1 MRTVLVT
8 GGAGYIGS
16 HVCKA
21 LAARGYRPVT
31 LDNLSRGHASAVKWG
46 PLEVGGIG
54 DRPFVASVFERWR
67 PEAVFHF
74 AAFAYVGE
82 SMVNPAAYYENNVMG
97 SLTLLEAMRRAD
109 VRRLVFSSTCATYGE
124 VEQLPITEETP
135 QRPIN
140 PYGRTKH
147 MIESAIRDYTEAHAF
162 EHVIFRYFN
171 AAGADPDGEI
181 GESHEPEPHLIPN
194 ALAVALDR
202 RSHLDVYGMDYP
214 TPDGTCIRDYVHVS
228 DLAEAHLLGFEKLTR
243 KGGGLIYNL
252 STGRGVSVRD
262 IVASVE
268 RVTGRRIETKAAPR
282 RPGDPPIL
290 YASAERATRELEWSP
305 RRSAL
310 DMIVADAWSWA
321 QARNPR

>member
-1 MRTVLVT
+1 MRTLLVT

-46 PLEVGGIG
+46 PLEVGGVG

-82 SMVNPAAYYENNVMG
+82 SMANPAAYYENNVMG
-97 SLTLLEAMRRAD
+97 SLVLLEAMRQAG
-109 VRRLVFSSTCATYGE
+109 VRRIVFSSTCATYGE

-140 PYGRTKH
+140 PYGRTKY
-147 MIESAIRDYTEAHAF
+147 MIESAIRDYTAAHAF

-171 AAGADPDGEI
+171 AAGADPDGDI
-181 GESHEPEPHLIPN
+181 GELHEPEPHLIPN
-194 ALAVALDR
+194 ALAVALGR
-202 RSHLDVYGMDYP
+202 RPHLDIYGVDYP

-282 RPGDPPIL
+282 RPGDPPVL
-290 YASAERATRELEWSP
+290 YASAERANRELVWSP

-310 DMIVADAWSWA
+310 DRIVTDAWSWA
-321 QARNPR
+321 RAGNPG